1 MSKIKLLFSIFILGL
16 LLYGC
21 TSNDLQSVAEKTNT
35 GIAALVTNSD
45 ISNKYIVVMNEAV
58 EQKTIGLQRR
68 TANVKSKAKGMLK
81 GIGVTGEP
89 EDVYESALQGFT
101 IRLTPAQ
108 AKELA
113 NDKSVKLVEPDG
125 IMSVSPITVQ
135 GKTTTTSSGSKSQT
149 TPWGITRVG
158 GGTTTSAAT
167 AWVIDTGID
176 LTHPDLKVDATR
188 SATFLGTGTTPN
200 DQNGHGSH
208 VSGIIAALN
217 NTIGVVG
224 VAPGTKL
231 VSVRVLDMNG
241 NGSTSGVIAGVNYV
255 AANGKAGDV
264 ANMSLSG
271 TASAALDQAVLTA
284 SATVKFV
291 LAAGNN
297 AANAGNYSPSRIN
310 GSNIYT
316 VSAMDSSDK
325 WASFSNFG
333 NPPIDFCAPGV
344 SIYSTYMNGGYATL
358 SGTSMSAPHVT
369 GLLLLGAVKTNGYV
383 KNDPDGTADPI
394 AHH

>member
-158 GGTTTSAAT
+158 GGTTTSTAT